1 MSATNRKVPID
12 IAGAGRTQQA
22 SPAAAPSSDPPSI
35 GPTVAPSPHVPPQMP
50 PLRMP
55 ALGAPSLSTPSPG
68 VASSRIPALR
78 VTPLLQPTLPRRF
91 VRVPTYAVGVVP
103 EHREY
108 PRATLKL
115 PLRLRSVNRTAEEF
129 PITLVTRD
137 VSSTGVYFLSP
148 KTLAKGD
155 SVELEIV
162 LVSRPM
168 GCGNV
173 VIATTATVRRVEPA
187 AMPTWFGIA
196 ASFDDLQ
203 FGRDDGDPERFDF
216 PANQ

>member
-1 MSATNRKVPID
+1 MSATNRAIPID
-12 IAGAGRTQQA
+12 TASTIRQA
-22 SPAAAPSSDPPSI
+22 Q
-35 GPTVAPSPHVPPQMP
+35 TV
-50 PLRMP
+50 P
-55 ALGAPSLSTPSPG
+55 ALGPTPVPLAR
-68 VASSRIPALR
+68 VPALR
-78 VTPLLQPTLPRRF
+78 VAPLLQPTLPRRF

-115 PLRLRSVNRTAEEF
+115 PLRLRAVEGLAEEF

-137 VSSTGVYFLSP
+137 ISSTGVFFLAP
-148 KTLAKGD
+148 KHLPMGAAI
-155 SVELEIV
+155 EIEIV

-173 VIATTATVRRVEPA
+173 VIATRATVRRVECA
-187 AMPTWFGIA
+187 AMPKWFGIA

-203 FGRDDGDPERFDF
+203 FGRDDGLPGRFDLL
-216 PANQ
+216 

>member
-1 MSATNRKVPID
+1 
-12 IAGAGRTQQA
+12 
-22 SPAAAPSSDPPSI
+22 
-35 GPTVAPSPHVPPQMP
+35 
-50 PLRMP
+50 MP
-55 ALGAPSLSTPSPG
+55 ALGAPSLSMPSPA
-68 VASSRIPALR
+68 VTSSRVPALR
-78 VTPLLQPTLPRRF
+78 VAPLLRPTLPRRF

-115 PLRLRSVNRTAEEF
+115 PMRLRSVNRTAEDF

-148 KTLAKGD
+148 KSLAKGD

-216 PANQ
+216 PT